1 MCRLKIIEENSMDRN
16 LVKISRSQL
25 VSSYKELRKIIVELQ
40 NYDLVKYVSKKAL
53 DVCGKK
59 LGVMQNNKFVLDGM
73 DQICVIMDYCIYDY
87 REGGLNAVS
96 RYMADSQL
104 DPDSKEYAVVNAMS
118 ESFYTLVQVEN
129 VLPGV
134 GARVNDLLG
143 TRQFLLVD
151 IGLGRTAAKGMMIA
165 TRLLPF
171 EDFVTT
177 SGAALPVDQETLEE
191 ILDFAVQHYGTE
203 DGEYIDVDIRQKA
216 DLTAAIIR
224 MCLKANASEY
234 VRYEDVENNPATP
247 PIHRETRVGRND
259 PCPCGSGKKYKRCCG

>member
-1 MCRLKIIEENSMDRN
+1 MLKEELMSKNSTE
-16 LVKISRSQL
+16 VKNSQL
-25 VSSYKELRKIIVELQ
+25 VARYKELRKIIVELQ
-40 NYDLVKYVSKKAL
+40 NDALLKYVSKKAL
-53 DVCGKK
+53 EVCGKK
-59 LGVMQNNKFVLDGM
+59 LRVMQNNTFILDDM
-73 DQICVIMDYCIYDY
+73 DQIGVIMDYCIYDY

-104 DPDSKEYAVVNAMS
+104 DPDSEKYDVVKAMS
-118 ESFYTLVQVEN
+118 ASFYTLVQVDDI
-129 VLPGV
+129 LPGV
-134 GARVNDLLG
+134 GTRVNDLMG
-143 TRQFLLVD
+143 DRQFLLVD
-151 IGLGRTAAKGMMIA
+151 MGLGRTAAKGMVIA

-203 DGEYIDVDIRQKA
+203 DGEYIEVDIRQKA

-224 MCLKANASEY
+224 MCLEANASDH
-234 VRYEDVENNPATP
+234 VKYEDVENEPITSS
-247 PIHRETRVGRND
+247 IHRETRVGRND

>member
-1 MCRLKIIEENSMDRN
+1 MLKEELMSKNSSE
-16 LVKISRSQL
+16 VKNSQL
-25 VSSYKELRKIIVELQ
+25 VDRYKELRKIIVELQ
-40 NYDLVKYVSKKAL
+40 NDALLKYVSKKAL

-59 LGVMQNNKFVLDGM
+59 LRVMQNNTLILDDM
-73 DQICVIMDYCIYDY
+73 DQIDLIVEYCIYY
-87 REGGLNAVS
+87 YLECWLNAVS

-104 DPDSKEYAVVNAMS
+104 DPDSEKYTVVKAMS
-118 ESFYTLVQVEN
+118 ESFYTLVQVDDI
-129 VLPGV
+129 LPGV
-134 GARVNDLLG
+134 GARVNDLMG
-143 TRQFLLVD
+143 DRQFLLVD
-151 IGLGRTAAKGMMIA
+151 MGLGRTAAKGMVIA

-191 ILDFAVQHYGTE
+191 IFDFAVQHYGTE
-203 DGEYIDVDIRQKA
+203 DGEYIEVDIRQKA

-224 MCLKANASEY
+224 MCLEANASDH
-234 VRYEDVENNPATP
+234 VKYEDVENEPITS